1 MAPAIKSR
9 TGDAVNLKK
18 SIVLRPSVVELPWGN
33 FASRIQGWGGEE
45 GRRGAKDGHHQRVV
59 PSVRRSGCWF
69 DGEDERREVEVRI

>member
-33 FASRIQGWGGEE
+33 FASRIQGWGG
-45 GRRGAKDGHHQRVV
+45 RRVGGEQRMDTISALYRPFDVRGVGSTAKTN
-59 PSVRRSGCWF
+59 
-69 DGEDERREVEVRI
+69 GERWR